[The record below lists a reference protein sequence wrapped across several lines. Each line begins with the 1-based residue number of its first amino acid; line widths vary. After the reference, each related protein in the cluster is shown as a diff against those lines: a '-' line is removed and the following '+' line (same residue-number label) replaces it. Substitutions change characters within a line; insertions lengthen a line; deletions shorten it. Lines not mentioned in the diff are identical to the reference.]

1 MWQRRRLILKNNEE
15 FQQFQRDHVRLNKT
29 RRKQLGEHMTA
40 LHNYLSEN
48 HPGFIRTER
57 QGSYALRT
65 IIRPTAD
72 DAKADADI
80 MVMVK
85 FDSKDHRT
93 YVPDLAKT
101 LEASNLYEDKVTVKN
116 RCVTVQYSEP
126 SKLEVD
132 LVACVE
138 REGKFYICPRNGA
151 DFEETDGTGYR
162 EWFNKKNDIT
172 SGNLKRVV
180 RLLKYARD
188 HRTRF
193 NCPSIVLTTLA
204 AQVIRSEDRGTEAVS
219 TQADALV
226 TILERMSARLDKMPY
241 PPSVKNPA
249 LASETFN
256 PDWTRTEYDRFRAT
270 IRTMAKDA
278 REALRETDRAQSIAK
293 WQKVC
298 GEKFAPGK
306 GGQGGDNKSSGGPAQ
321 MKRIS
326 SRPDVFGGK
335 PIIRD
340 MRISVELILNLLR
353 QGATTEELL
362 DDYPGLES
370 EDIRACVAYANADI
384 ARETLTTVSVAQ
396 P

>member
-1 MWQRRRLILKNNEE
+1 MKNNEE

-40 LHNYLSEN
+40 LHNHLLEN

-57 QGSYALRT
+57 QGSHALRT
-65 IIRPTAD
+65 IIRPTTD

-85 FDSKDHRT
+85 RDSKDHRT

-101 LEASNLYEDKVTVKN
+101 LEVSNLYRGKVTVKN
-116 RCVTVQYSEP
+116 RCVTVRYSEP

-138 REGKFYICPRNGA
+138 REGKFYVCPRNGA

-162 EWFNKKNDIT
+162 EWFNEKNDIT

-188 HRTRF
+188 HRTQF

-204 AQVIRSEDRGTEAVS
+204 AQVIGSEDRGTEAVS

-226 TILERMSARLDKMPY
+226 TVLSRMSARLDKTPY

-249 LASETFN
+249 LASETFD
-256 PDWTRTEYDRFRAT
+256 PDWTRTEYDRFRTT
-270 IRTMAKDA
+270 IRRMAKDA
-278 REALRETDRAQSIAK
+278 RDALRETDKAQSIAK

-306 GGQGGDNKSSGGPAQ
+306 GGQGEGNKSSRGPDQGTGPKAAAAAS
-321 MKRIS
+321 I
-326 SRPDVFGGK
+326 PVA
-335 PIIRD
+335 
-340 MRISVELILNLLR
+340 NR
-353 QGATTEELL
+353 QGE
-362 DDYPGLES
+362 
-370 EDIRACVAYANADI
+370 
-384 ARETLTTVSVAQ
+384 AR
-396 P
+396 PFG